1 MKTEQLWL
9 RLFINTHE
17 RPSVVTMRK
26 KLGWEGYGIYV
37 GILSTLRG
45 SEDGSMPTD
54 FETIGWLLRCPSGIV
69 KSVIMDFGLFTITED
84 GTRFFDQGLTDEM
97 KRFQGVLDEKREAG
111 KRGAKKRWGAKAERI
126 SNGDA
131 ISTPDQTNENMAS
144 AIETMAD
151 ANDSDSLN
159 MYKKQTLKT
168 SFCNNQSGEPIGSD
182 GTPIGVG
189 LQNNKF
195 QDDFFNQLDDRWL
208 ALMQRWYAHRKRL
221 SPKLRNIGIIKDQ
234 LEYLVELSC
243 QDICCAEAIVDYCVK
258 QGYSGLYLPNQGRG
272 GKSVKPS
279 KKKDVKYSNDVWGN
293 SQENLP
299 KVELKID
306 ENGNPC
312 PF

>member
-1 MKTEQLWL
+1 MKTKQLWL
-9 RLFINTHE
+9 RIFATLPEQTD
-17 RPSVVTMRK
+17 VVEMRM
-26 KLGWEGYGIYV
+26 KLGWEGFGIYV
-37 GILSTLRG
+37 GILCMLRCSNDGTL
-45 SEDGSMPTD
+45 PTNYNK
-54 FETIGWLLRCPSGIV
+54 IGWQLHCPNDKV
-69 KSVIMDFGLFTITED
+69 KSVITDFGLFTLADD
-84 GTRFFDQGLTDEM
+84 GKRFFNQDLMDEM
-97 KRFQGVLDEKREAG
+97 KQYQGLLDEKREAG
-111 KRGAKKRWGAKAERI
+111 KRGAERRWRAKADRI

-144 AIETMAD
+144 AIETMAG

-159 MYKKQTLKT
+159 MNKKQTLKT

-189 LQNNKF
+189 LLNNKF